1 MIIIVYGFNNSLFII
16 LIKYYIFL
24 NNNYRM
30 ENLDNCINLL
40 WKTLVSKAPR
50 VRPCIFPSS
59 FSDRSID
66 DILKTTEQKNI
77 FEEFQKKH
85 NNNNNLF
92 LQTNLNLLDKA
103 ICINIENNDDEL
115 DKKIASLEYLMR
127 LFIIGPKEEIE
138 ILNNRF
144 LEVNNVVSD
153 ENSSKIVLQEVS
165 YLAYSLKIA
174 LRFKIFIINFIS
186 FDKILYLLYHIK

>member
-1 MIIIVYGFNNSLFII
+1 
-16 LIKYYIFL
+16 
-24 NNNYRM
+24 M

-40 WKTLVSKAPR
+40 WKSLVSKAPR
-50 VRPCIFPSS
+50 LRPCIFPSS
-59 FSDRSID
+59 FSVRTID

-77 FEEFQKKH
+77 FEGFQKKH
-85 NNNNNLF
+85 NNNLF
-92 LQTNLNLLDKA
+92 LQTNLNLFDKA
-103 ICINIENNDDEL
+103 ICINIENYDDEL

-144 LEVNNVVSD
+144 LEVNNIFSD

-165 YLAYSLKIA
+165 YIAYSLKIA
-174 LRFKIFIINFIS
+174 LRLIK
-186 FDKILYLLYHIK
+186 YLS